1 MDHAIRSV
9 AAFDRR
15 TARSASRRQLNWG
28 LLLALGVNCAM
39 WAGIIELV
47 QHLRA

>member
-15 TARSASRRQLNWG
+15 AERAGNRRHLNWG
-28 LLLALGVNCAM
+28 LLLALGVNCVM